1 MIRYNKRRFFLATV
15 AMTTLFSFPLMLPK
29 DVFIMEANFLA
40 ADTTGLLVNTEGCK
54 IPDIDPFDK
63 SISHLIYQGK
73 PIKCD
78 AKPPITFVDNTWL
91 RFNMTILKK
100 HYGQGL
106 GRCEYQTVTRGG
118 DGKNDDLFLYEDE
131 PITFTDDIPVLSEF
145 IRIACFGEN
154 GDMIYTN
161 FHAFIQDKSI
171 MEDRANLQF
180 DAFLKRDVPKETFNV
195 LMVGLDSMS
204 RLNFIRQMPKTRD
217 FLLNTLD
224 AVEMSGYNKVA
235 DNTFV
240 NLVPMFTGK
249 FVEGLPWNEMLSDE
263 PFDRY
268 NFMWKEFSR
277 RGYRTLMAEDAPKIA
292 IFNFNKAGF
301 HAQPT
306 DYYMRPLS
314 LAMENH
320 RSIWQNEHNCVGPK
334 LETEI
339 VLDWVQE
346 FVNRFK
352 NKPHF
357 AFSFITRL
365 THDDVNKA
373 GAADEP
379 HFQFLNTLHER
390 SLLNNT
396 IIIYFSDHGIRFGSL
411 REGYI
416 GKIEERLPA
425 MFLAFP
431 KWVQQKYPSILKN
444 IRTNGNRLTTP
455 FDIYETL
462 KDISNFHPDE
472 ILSRKT
478 SLKRGISLFEEVPPS
493 RSCDSASILTHWCT
507 CHSQKDIDTNSPN
520 VVKAAEFLVKH
531 MNTELDMHN
540 LGGMCEILS
549 LHKVENAQEIV
560 ANDKVLHF
568 KRSLGDV
575 LGRTV
580 TFGNRT
586 NTFID
591 YQMAVRTAPGGG
603 LFETTVRYSE
613 MDKGLTIVGDIS
625 RINRYG
631 DQSSCIN
638 NFHMKKYCY
647 CRE

>member
-1 MIRYNKRRFFLATV
+1 MGRYSRRRFFLATV
-15 AMTTLFSFPLMLPK
+15 AMTALFSFPLMLPK
-29 DVFIMEANFLA
+29 DAFVMEMSFLDA
-40 ADTTGLLVNTEGCK
+40 SSTGLLVNTEGCK

-63 SISHLIYQGK
+63 SISHLIYKGNS
-73 PIKCD
+73 IKCD
-78 AKPPITFVDNTWL
+78 AKPAITYVDKTWL
-91 RFNMTILKK
+91 RFNMTILKE

-106 GRCEYQTVTRGG
+106 DRCEYQTVTRGG
-118 DGKNDDLFLYEDE
+118 DGKSDDLFLYEE
-131 PITFTDDIPVLSEF
+131 PIIFTDDIRVLSEF

-161 FHAFIQDKSI
+161 FHAFIQDKSL
-171 MEDRANLQF
+171 MDDRANLQF
-180 DAFLKRDVPKETFNV
+180 DAFINREKPKETMNV

-204 RLNFIRQMPKTRD
+204 RLNFIRQMPKTRE
-217 FLLNTLD
+217 FLLNTLG
-224 AVEMSGYNKVA
+224 AVEMAGYNKVA

-240 NLVPMFTGK
+240 NLVPMFAGK
-249 FVEGLPWNEMLSDE
+249 FVEGLPWTEMMSDD
-263 PFDRY
+263 PFDKY

-301 HAQPT
+301 HKQPT

-320 RSIWQNEHNCVGPK
+320 RSIWRNDHNCVGPK

-339 VLDWVQE
+339 VLDWVNG
-346 FVNRFK
+346 FVDRFK

-379 HFQFLNTLHER
+379 HFQFLTTLHEKA
-390 SLLNNT
+390 LLNNT
-396 IIIYFSDHGIRFGSL
+396 IVIYFSDHGVRFGSL

-431 KWVQQKYPSILKN
+431 KWFRKKYPALLKN

-462 KDISNFHPDE
+462 GDIRNFQPDE

-478 SLKRGISLFEEVPPS
+478 SGLKRGISLFEEVLPS
-493 RSCDSASILTHWCT
+493 RSCDTASILTHWCT
-507 CHSQKDIDTNSPN
+507 CHSEKDIDTNYPN
-520 VVKAAEFLVKH
+520 VVKAADFLLRH
-531 MNTELDMHN
+531 MNSELDIHN

-549 LHKVENAQEIV
+549 VHKVENAQEIV

-586 NTFID
+586 STFVD
-591 YQMAVRTAPGGG
+591 YQLAVRTVPGDG
-603 LFETTVRYSE
+603 LFETTVRFSE
-613 MDKGLTIVGDIS
+613 IDQTFAIVGDIS

-638 NFHMKKYCY
+638 NFNMKKYCY
-647 CRE
+647 CRQ